1 MPVGEDQ
8 LPHME
13 LTRKIARRFNAL
25 YGGGQEMIKVPEAMV
40 SATPRLPGLTAAQK
54 WGKSAGNA
62 IYLSDDT
69 NTVAAKVNMALTD
82 PGRIRVPTKEIRIFA
97 SSVSTIRCLVQR
109 SATKFAARA
118 AAEKSAVRR
127 ASRD

>member
-40 SATPRLPGLTAAQK
+40 SATPRLPGLDGGAR
-54 WGKSAGNA
+54 WGKG
-62 IYLSDDT
+62 D
-69 NTVAAKVNMALTD
+69 
-82 PGRIRVPTKEIRIFA
+82 G
-97 SSVSTIRCLVQR
+97 
-109 SATKFAARA
+109 
-118 AAEKSAVRR
+118 
-127 ASRD
+127 